1 MMPEMDGFDLV
12 DALRSDTTTQATPIV
27 VVTAKDI
34 TDEDR
39 HRLNG
44 SVGQVLQK
52 AAHRRED
59 LLAAVRRQVRAC
71 VQLKTVA

>member
-1 MMPEMDGFDLV
+1 V
-12 DALRSDTTTQATPIV
+12 AQSIPIV

-34 TDEDR
+34 TEEER

-44 SVGQVLQK
+44 SVGKVLQK

-59 LLAAVRRQVRAC
+59 LLTAVRTQVKAC
-71 VQLKTVA
+71 VQLRTVA